1 MNIQDVEDK
10 LDSLSE
16 EDTNLLTVAIEETE
30 AHFKKKCTLAGLA
43 ERANLPIDAFCSLP
57 HFKDLVKIMETEIQ
71 AEALAKFKEIFG
83 KYLTDEELTLFI
95 EEVSRQYNERM
106 I

>member
-16 EDTNLLTVAIEETE
+16 EETNLLYTAIEEAEST
-30 AHFKKKCTLAGLA
+30 FKKKCTLAALA
-43 ERANLPIDAFCSLP
+43 ERANLTIDAFCSLP

-83 KYLTDEELTLFI
+83 KHLTGEELDVFVEELT
-95 EEVSRQYNERM
+95 RQRNQGL

>member
-16 EDTNLLTVAIEETE
+16 EETNLLAVAIDETE

-43 ERANLPIDAFCSLP
+43 ERANLPLDTFCSLP

-83 KYLTDEELTLFI
+83 KYLTDEELEIFLQ
-95 EEVSRQYNERM
+95 EVSRQYDQRM